1 MLAYLKFGSLLALL
15 IILYGAYSANQQMH
29 YSVSKDKKTLSPCPE
44 TPNCVSSLAP
54 TNSPHYIEPFKNS
67 APDSLKIIKE
77 TMITNLSSKVL
88 SEGPNYLHL
97 ESSTPFFHFRDDVEF
112 LILDD
117 TIHVRS
123 ISRLGYYDFN
133 ANRKRVEKLR
143 SLLPSSY

>member
-1 MLAYLKFGSLLALL
+1 MLTYLKFGSLLALL
-15 IILYGAYSANQQMH
+15 IILYGAYSANQQIH
-29 YSVSKDKKTLSPCPE
+29 RSVSVDKKSLSPCPE

-54 TNSPHYIEPFKNS
+54 TNSSHYIVPFKNS

-77 TMITNLSSKVL
+77 TMLAHLSSRVL
-88 SEGPNYLHL
+88 SEEPNYLHL
-97 ESSTPFFHFRDDVEF
+97 ESATPFFHFKDDVEF

-123 ISRLGYYDFN
+123 ISRLGHYDFN

-143 SLLPSSY
+143 SLLPSFD